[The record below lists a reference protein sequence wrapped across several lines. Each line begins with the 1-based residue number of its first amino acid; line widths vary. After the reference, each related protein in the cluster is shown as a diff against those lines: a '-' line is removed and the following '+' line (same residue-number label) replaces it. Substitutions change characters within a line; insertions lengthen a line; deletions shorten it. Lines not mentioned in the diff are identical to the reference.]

1 MRRLFLT
8 ISLTT
13 IALGM
18 LAQDITAVT
27 VPADRTNPEFKGGQ
41 KALTIFLTK
50 NLRYPDTA
58 ADYGVEGSVVMT
70 FVVGVDGSLSN
81 ISAHDCKIE
90 RFNTTKFSQETE
102 SRQKEL
108 KKQFALLFAK
118 EGARVIR
125 KMPALLFAK
134 EGARV
139 IRKMPKWTPGTLN
152 GKAVRIKFDL
162 RISFIDPN
170 K

>member
-13 IALGM
+13 ISLGM
-18 LAQDITAVT
+18 MAQDITVMHTDSAVT

-50 NLRYPDTA
+50 NLRY
-58 ADYGVEGSVVMT
+58 
-70 FVVGVDGSLSN
+70 
-81 ISAHDCKIE
+81 CKIE

-125 KMPALLFAK
+125 KMP
-134 EGARV
+134 
-139 IRKMPKWTPGTLN
+139 KWTPGTLN
-152 GKAVRIKFDL
+152 GKAVRVKFDL

>member
-1 MRRLFLT
+1 
-8 ISLTT
+8 
-13 IALGM
+13 
-18 LAQDITAVT
+18 
-27 VPADRTNPEFKGGQ
+27 
-41 KALTIFLTK
+41 
-50 NLRYPDTA
+50 
-58 ADYGVEGSVVMT
+58 MT

-125 KMPALLFAK
+125 KMP
-134 EGARV
+134 
-139 IRKMPKWTPGTLN
+139 KWTPGTLN

-170 K
+170 VLLTQISEHQKILVPLHLINETDKSEFKT